1 MHQYCKRFKLILCKY
16 KWLHGK
22 KEILFVKKADTSSL
36 VSGLMREITIF
47 QYLEIS
53 SQNMPVFCME

>member
-1 MHQYCKRFKLILCKY
+1 MVT
-16 KWLHGK
+16 WK
-22 KEILFVKKADTSSL
+22 KEILFVNKADTSIL

-53 SQNMPVFCME
+53 SQNAGNAWSKLPHENRYDAERQ

>member
-1 MHQYCKRFKLILCKY
+1 MVT
-16 KWLHGK
+16 WK
-22 KEILFVKKADTSSL
+22 KEILFVNKADTSIL

-53 SQNMPVFCME
+53 SQNAGNAWSKLPHENR